1 MIKNSDLNC
10 EMNTGCINR
19 LNHVPK
25 SCNLAPSNAPKNTK
39 KKWFS
44 ISLEIKL
51 VVLLGE
57 PENG

>member
-1 MIKNSDLNC
+1 
-10 EMNTGCINR
+10 MNTGCINR

-25 SCNLAPSNAPKNTK
+25 SCNLAPSNTPKNTK

-51 VVLLGE
+51 IVLLLLLALQVPLEGIF
-57 PENG
+57 